1 MRVLRLHR
9 TKLSITQNI
18 WNVHLHWLFCIQ
30 SYILIFSN
38 PLNAFLSMKVN
49 EHISVSQWKEEHTEI
64 WCTKYYFLLGRVL
77 RNLDTRKVQM
87 TECWGSSYHV
97 VSSLMQIA
105 GNFML
110 YFSIKKKKHL
120 LKQWLKFCIWRTFEI
135 PSTFIMKHHLQCINK

>member
-110 YFSIKKKKHL
+110 YFSIKKKAFVKAVT
-120 LKQWLKFCIWRTFEI
+120 KIWYMAYFWDTQYFHNET
-135 PSTFIMKHHLQCINK
+135 PSPVHK